1 MTGFSQDNTLETNL
15 RSIFLL
21 GANTATYKFAL
32 AKSLLDLKG
41 SNKTVIKLDDITP
54 IYANH
59 LLEHIKTGKKQIT
72 SNGSKLISA
81 IDDYAQGRISEE
93 TMLTVVRALG
103 FKNVI
108 DAFHNLPGRKKAVPF
123 YEKALIDGKQ
133 GLVLTDE
140 LFKVFESDDYENM
153 KQEVEGRWVL
163 VESAW
168 GEQGQLRVRFDSETE
183 YLYGLTATS
192 NANFMSDYVRKPLIH
207 LRVPFNGYQKGECF
221 YCNRHIEIESNHE
234 DTCQVDHF
242 LPHHLMTKSSYELY
256 LDEVWNL
263 VLACKHCNGYTQKAG
278 RMPAKEFLPK
288 LAHRNEY
295 FIESNLP
302 IKETIIYFC
311 GRTPAVRRK
320 FLYDRYEACKA
331 ISNSKDEGWKPRE
344 IFDSKFL
351 ILS

>member
-1 MTGFSQDNTLETNL
+1 MTKFSQDNTLETNL

-41 SNKTVIKLDDITP
+41 SDQTFITLDDITP

-59 LLEHIKTGKKQIT
+59 LLEHVKTGKKQIT
-72 SNGSKLISA
+72 LSRSKLISA
-81 IDDYAQGRISEE
+81 IDDYAHGRISEE
-93 TMLTVVRALG
+93 TMFSVVRALG

-108 DAFHNLPGRKKAVPF
+108 DAFHNLPGKSKAVPF
-123 YEKALIDGKQ
+123 YEKALIQGKQ

-140 LFKVFESDDYENM
+140 LFKIFESNDYENM

-168 GEQGQLRVRFDSETE
+168 GEQGQLRVRFDSESE
-183 YLYGLTATS
+183 YLYGLTPTS
-192 NANFMSDYVRKPLIH
+192 NARFMSDYVRKPLTH

-263 VLACKHCNGYTQKAG
+263 VLACKDCNGYSQKGG
-278 RMPAKEFLPK
+278 RMPSKEFLPK

-302 IKETIIYFC
+302 IRETIIDFC
-311 GRTPAVRRK
+311 GKQPAARRK
-320 FLYDRYEACKA
+320 FLYDRYEACKK
-331 ISNSKDEGWKPRE
+331 ISNTRDEGWSPKHR
-344 IFDSKFL
+344 FNSKFFML
-351 ILS
+351 N